1 MRHSGRTCEGK
12 SERGL
17 RHGFFRGMLP
27 NCSSNGRRARTH
39 TKAHAKL
46 SIPIP
51 LFKMAHTR
59 SCRLSLALF
68 RKCRPDASS
77 AITAGGGVVGGN
89 VFDFLIYLCSTLQ
102 LLLFGFCVVLC
113 RSALHAL
120 LAILLQLILLDFFFL
135 FLPKIQ
141 CGKFSFVVFA
151 VFQQQQLV
159 SLCTCRMFCEL
170 KPSEHA
176 HPHTHK
182 QTRRESEREP
192 ERRSKRERERGRSC
206 E

>member
-135 FLPKIQ
+135 FYR
-141 CGKFSFVVFA
+141 KFSVENFP
-151 VFQQQQLV
+151 
-159 SLCTCRMFCEL
+159 SLCSLCFSNNNLFHSALVECFVN
-170 KPSEHA
+170 
-176 HPHTHK
+176 
-182 QTRRESEREP
+182 
-192 ERRSKRERERGRSC
+192 
-206 E
+206 

>member
-77 AITAGGGVVGGN
+77 AITAGGGGGWWKR
-89 VFDFLIYLCSTLQ
+89 FRFSH
-102 LLLFGFCVVLC
+102 LFMQHFAIVAFRVLC
-113 RSALHAL
+113 RSLSLCFARTFSNFIAV
-120 LAILLQLILLDFFFL
+120 DFIRLFL
-135 FLPKIQ
+135 FILPKIQ